1 MIRLG
6 RTDAPTCLSVDC
18 FCRLCVFATDGGGA
32 YSSAVT
38 RNAPQLQ
45 SRASAALDSRYYS
58 DTRARERWR
67 LLACVASA
75 GGRACVAHSG
85 SLTPLPA
92 PPHRVDMA
100 IVSHASSLT
109 LPALRRV
116 QTDGEARHVLSL
128 HKVRPASALWPAGE
142 REIVAG
148 IPTPLLAI
156 SPTSHALE
164 CSHVNVSVW
173 IAPQRQFLVL
183 FSLFFLRRSIFFS
196 DLGLLGGAC
205 SSPLTKLS
213 AAALLHKRR
222 ATATRPK
229 PVLQFASPA
238 PRCAAPPFSA
248 PFVPSLRPAAIV
260 VRESGCWFSVP
271 PARAATFRRDF
282 TSRMYECL
290 PTVSP

>member
-1 MIRLG
+1 MWPLIRLG

-128 HKVRPASALWPAGE
+128 HKVRPASALW
-142 REIVAG
+142 
-148 IPTPLLAI
+148 
-156 SPTSHALE
+156 
-164 CSHVNVSVW
+164 
-173 IAPQRQFLVL
+173 
-183 FSLFFLRRSIFFS
+183 
-196 DLGLLGGAC
+196 
-205 SSPLTKLS
+205 
-213 AAALLHKRR
+213 
-222 ATATRPK
+222 
-229 PVLQFASPA
+229 
-238 PRCAAPPFSA
+238 
-248 PFVPSLRPAAIV
+248 
-260 VRESGCWFSVP
+260 
-271 PARAATFRRDF
+271 
-282 TSRMYECL
+282 
-290 PTVSP
+290 

>member
-1 MIRLG
+1 MAAAHI
-6 RTDAPTCLSVDC
+6 APLLPAMH
-18 FCRLCVFATDGGGA
+18 R
-32 YSSAVT
+32 SSSLVP
-38 RNAPQLQ
+38 PQHLTPDTTLVRA
-45 SRASAALDSRYYS
+45 RASAASYRIS
-58 DTRARERWR
+58 HV
-67 LLACVASA
+67 LACVASA

-128 HKVRPASALWPAGE
+128 HKVRPASALWPGE

-173 IAPQRQFLVL
+173 IAPQRQFL
-183 FSLFFLRRSIFFS
+183 FLFFSCF
-196 DLGLLGGAC
+196 
-205 SSPLTKLS
+205 P
-213 AAALLHKRR
+213 
-222 ATATRPK
+222 
-229 PVLQFASPA
+229 
-238 PRCAAPPFSA
+238 
-248 PFVPSLRPAAIV
+248 
-260 VRESGCWFSVP
+260 
-271 PARAATFRRDF
+271 
-282 TSRMYECL
+282 
-290 PTVSP
+290 

>member
-1 MIRLG
+1 MWPLIRLG

-142 REIVAG
+142 REIVAR

-173 IAPQRQFLVL
+173 IAQQRQFPVL
-183 FSLFFLRRSIFFS
+183 FSLFFLRRDDFLFRF
-196 DLGLLGGAC
+196 GLAWRRLLQ
-205 SSPLTKLS
+205 SVDK
-213 AAALLHKRR
+213 ALH
-222 ATATRPK
+222 
-229 PVLQFASPA
+229 
-238 PRCAAPPFSA
+238 CGAAP
-248 PFVPSLRPAAIV
+248 
-260 VRESGCWFSVP
+260 
-271 PARAATFRRDF
+271 
-282 TSRMYECL
+282 
-290 PTVSP
+290 